1 MASAGGRQQ
10 EINGRS
16 RRDTSRAPGIFSSHY
31 VIFTIRHLRDY
42 PCEWRTTGEAKKG
55 DGYGAQDKMSQTC
68 LQPQVTGIFFSSRY
82 VILLY

>member
-1 MASAGGRQQ
+1 MGA
-10 EINGRS
+10 
-16 RRDTSRAPGIFSSHY
+16 RDETRLEPQVFFFLIMLFLLLG
-31 VIFTIRHLRDY
+31 HLRDY

-55 DGYGAQDKMSQTC
+55 DGYGARDELSQTC